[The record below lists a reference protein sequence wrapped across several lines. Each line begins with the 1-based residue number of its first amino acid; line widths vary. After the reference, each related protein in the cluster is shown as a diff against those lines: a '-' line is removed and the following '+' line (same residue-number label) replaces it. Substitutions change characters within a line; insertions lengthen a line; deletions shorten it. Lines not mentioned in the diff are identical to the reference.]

1 MLALREALDQD
12 HSCGGDLGNQGLDGN
27 LRASRHVGLDA
38 ISRGQTSSGRGPDL
52 QDKGSQRAAD
62 FNNLLIP

>member
-1 MLALREALDQD
+1 MAV
-12 HSCGGDLGNQGLDGN
+12 DGN